1 MRLLP
6 ATTVLWTSIVAAAL
20 STALAG
26 HAKDSN
32 EPEPRYDPATVI
44 SISGIIQDVREMV
57 HPVGMKGIHVTLRV
71 EKRTV
76 QIYLCPARFL
86 GAFELRLA
94 KGDDIQV
101 TGSKVK
107 FGGSDLILARQ
118 VRKNNEVLVLRDEH
132 GRPYWEDE
140 IFKNCLP

>member
-1 MRLLP
+1 MRLL
-6 ATTVLWTSIVAAAL
+6 AATSIVWASVIAASLA
-20 STALAG
+20 TAG
-26 HAKDSN
+26 HEKDTN
-32 EPEPRYDPATVI
+32 APEPGYDPATVI
-44 SISGIIQDVREMV
+44 SMSGIIQDVREMA
-57 HPVGMKGIHVTLRV
+57 HPVGLKGIHVTLRV

-76 QIYLCPARFL
+76 QVYIGPAGFL
-86 GAFELRLA
+86 SAFELRLA